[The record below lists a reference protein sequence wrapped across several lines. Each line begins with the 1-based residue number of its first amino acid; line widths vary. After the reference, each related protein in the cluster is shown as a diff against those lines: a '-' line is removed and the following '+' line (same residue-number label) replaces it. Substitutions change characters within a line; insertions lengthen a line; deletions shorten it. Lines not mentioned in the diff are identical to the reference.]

1 MKPVTILM
9 LSIKPGQVGITK
21 PMEIILTVPQII
33 PLRPRR
39 SKLRQRNLKTQL
51 YFSVVLDLPSILIRH
66 QNGAYRKLSSNERN
80 LNTPAFRFSV
90 DGKHFKHGAFGKR
103 WRHDN
108 YVTSLEFSSNTN
120 PKWPVIVVFLNSSG
134 VVGQKIMRFQSK
146 TSVFKSQRRRV
157 DGT

>member
-1 MKPVTILM
+1 MQGLSGPEKFPGLSRNRPRIRFFRSKATPAKIPHAALGARMKPVTILM

-103 WRHDN
+103 
-108 YVTSLEFSSNTN
+108 
-120 PKWPVIVVFLNSSG
+120 
-134 VVGQKIMRFQSK
+134 
-146 TSVFKSQRRRV
+146 
-157 DGT
+157 